1 MVQDNARHGA
11 DSYWYSLE
19 HQSKKSVFNLLF
31 PTDRPADTEAG
42 IKLFLN
48 ILAGKYL
55 EQKFRYYLY

>member
-31 PTDRPADTEAG
+31 LTDRPADTEAG
-42 IKLFLN
+42 IKTIFKYFGGK
-48 ILAGKYL
+48 ILRTKI
-55 EQKFRYYLY
+55 